1 VKVAEAE
8 KVQSGT
14 VGSMREGVLTQ
25 KFLLT
30 GEDDTLNNY
39 VLNVGRTGAGG
50 WQAPRH
56 RHNFDQIRFV
66 LKGAFPYAKDKFLPE
81 GWIGY
86 FPESVYYGPQDR
98 QEGLEMVVCQF
109 GGASG
114 QGYISVERRERAN
127 EALKK
132 RGDFKDGI
140 FTYYDENNKKHNQ
153 DGFEACY
160 EEITGKKL
168 VYSDP
173 RYHDLV
179 FMNPDNYEWIADKET
194 GVYTKW
200 VGSFTERNTRIGF
213 SRIEAGSQFSA
224 GLQEATELMY
234 LIKGKVALN
243 EKEYGPASAFEF
255 GANEGP
261 VPMRALEQGE
271 FLRIVLPKF

>member
-1 VKVAEAE
+1 MKAAEAAKAE
-8 KVQSGT
+8 SGA

-30 GEDDTLNNY
+30 GDDNAPDNY

-66 LKGAFPYAKDKFLPE
+66 IKGAFPYAKDKYLPE
-81 GWIGY
+81 GWVGY

-98 QEGLEMVVCQF
+98 EEGLEMVVCQF

-114 QGYISVERRERAN
+114 NGYISVERRESAN
-127 EALKK
+127 EILKTK
-132 RGDFKDGI
+132 GEFKNGI
-140 FTYYDENNKKHNQ
+140 FTYYDSDNKKHNQ

-168 VYSDP
+168 VYAKP

-179 FMNPDNYEWIADKET
+179 LMNPEGYEWIADAEA
-194 GVYTKW
+194 GVFSKW
-200 VGSFTERNTRIGF
+200 LGTFTERNTRIGF
-213 SRIEAGSQFSA
+213 SRIEGGAQFSA
-224 GLQEATELMY
+224 GLQDATELMY
-234 LIKGKVALN
+234 LVKGRVSVDGH
-243 EKEYGPASAFEF
+243 EYGPQSAFEF
-255 GANEGP
+255 KANEGP
-261 VPMRALEQGE
+261 VKITAVEGAE